1 MRGLLSV
8 IAGALCGVLSG
19 YGVGGGS
26 LLMVWM
32 TAVLSMPQRAA
43 QGVNLLFFLPTAGLS
58 IFFHYKNRVLCKKAI
73 LPASLGGVGA
83 AILGAILA
91 CAIDGGILRKGFGF
105 FLLVVGV
112 LEWRKKPQ
120 KK

>member
-1 MRGLLSV
+1 MRGILSAV
-8 IAGALCGVLSG
+8 VGFVCGILSG

-32 TAVLSMPQRAA
+32 TAVLSMPQSMA
-43 QGVNLLFFLPTAGLS
+43 QSVNLVFFLPTAGLS
-58 IFFHYKNRVLCKKAI
+58 ILFHYKNKMLCKRAI
-73 LPASLGGVGA
+73 LPAALGGVIAAAAGA
-83 AILGAILA
+83 ALA
-91 CAIDGGILRKGFGF
+91 CTMDGTLLRKGFGI

-120 KK
+120 R